1 MMATVKDVNVPT
13 ETLPEDYTWAE
24 DYTGGVVKPPTT
36 TQPEYI
42 FAGDRGEEEQPV
54 QPAVGADYWY
64 SSFGLPN
71 LMMRNIET
79 YDPRYWGSR
88 FPAQHDISGINY
100 QLAQQ
105 TIDRG
110 DNGTVPGTVR
120 PGQPTNPQTL
130 MTGKEER
137 GLGWNFD
144 LESQPP
150 QTYSGDLTF
159 GGQGKGKGLTAGQ
172 QELPA
177 ELNRAQAANA
187 SALTGAALRFGG
199 LNQSQQAY
207 ADALNAAYAKSIW
220 WQGAL
225 QDRENLDRIRM
236 AMANNKPNVRTYD
249 PRTLGGHIVGDLVS
263 KPGGYGGA
271 SKKYYYGGG
280 GGGGRG
286 YSSYSSPASW
296 FNALL
301 SWRI

>member
-42 FAGDRGEEEQPV
+42 FAGDRGEEYES
-54 QPAVGADYWY
+54 PAYIPEEIATNWA
-64 SSFGLPN
+64 SSFALPDMSWYRFAGN
-71 LMMRNIET
+71 GSVPA
-79 YDPRYWGSR
+79 PRVGSSTGQ
-88 FPAQHDISGINY
+88 PTPPGANY
-100 QLAQQ
+100 PDWYLRELGR
-105 TIDRG
+105 DDG
-110 DNGTVPGTVR
+110 GTVPAPTK

-130 MTGKEER
+130 ITGKEER

-144 LESQPP
+144 QQWDPGGLALNP
-150 QTYSGDLTF
+150 DLTF
-159 GGQGKGKGLTAGQ
+159 AGQGKEKGLAGQ
-172 QELPA
+172 TVQGQVAPDYA
-177 ELNRAQAANA
+177 DR
-187 SALTGAALRFGG
+187 LRFSG

-249 PRTLGGHIVGDLVS
+249 PRTLGGHIVGDLVN
-263 KPGGYGGA
+263 KPGGGGT